1 MAIEFNKTAYPGF
14 ISPFWR
20 KEVKVLPGGFNMK
33 QTNFANGDVI
43 MRGAFLHVD
52 FSDMSAAI
60 VKIGKVVD
68 GGTATKPR
76 VSKNNNFAV
85 GDVVAKVGADSN
97 SATTT
102 TVVSID
108 RSNAEYDVVEIAA
121 SLTLATGDFIVEADS
136 TSKEQKYVAN
146 AVLAADLEIKGHGI
160 MTIDASYDC
169 IMIKS
174 ICAPFPADW
183 LIEDGY
189 GLKANPNILIINQ

>member
-1 MAIEFNKTAYPGF
+1 
-14 ISPFWR
+14 
-20 KEVKVLPGGFNMK
+20 MK
-33 QTNFANGDVI
+33 QTFANGDVI

-60 VKIGKVVD
+60 VKVGKVAD

-85 GDVVAKVGADSN
+85 GDVVAKFGAD

-169 IMIKS
+169 ILIKS

-183 LIEDGY
+183 LIGDGY

>member
-1 MAIEFNKTAYPGF
+1 MAIEFKKTTYPGF

-20 KEVKVLPGGFNMK
+20 KEVKVLPGGFTMK

-43 MRGAFLHVD
+43 MRGAFLNVD

-68 GGTATKPR
+68 GGTATKLR

-85 GDVVAKVGADSN
+85 GDVVAKVGE
-97 SATTT
+97 ATTT
-102 TVVSID
+102 TIKSID
-108 RSNAEYDVVEIAA
+108 RSNAEYDVIETASSLSLAA
-121 SLTLATGDFIVEADS
+121 GDFIVEADS
-136 TSKEQKYVAN
+136 ESKEQKYVAN

-169 IMIKS
+169 ILIKS

-183 LIEDGY
+183 LIENGY